1 MYGASGSD
9 AMVGWWWWRWRGWL
23 GGKITATKELGAI
36 YAILALKGAVGNGV
50 PIGTTRSK
58 AASMETIDI
67 TVKRATVRMHID
79 AANAPFRTP
88 VCEIGALFNR
98 LNWWTVHIAGEHLS

>member
-9 AMVGWWWWRWRGWL
+9 AIVGWWWWRWRGWL
-23 GGKITATKELGAI
+23 GAKITATKELGAI

-58 AASMETIDI
+58 AASMETVDI
-67 TVKRATVRMHID
+67 AVKRTAMCMHINV
-79 AANAPFRTP
+79 ANAPLRTTI
-88 VCEIGALFNR
+88 CEIGALFNR
-98 LNWWTVHIAGEHLS
+98 LNRWAVHIAGEHLS